1 MGPLDEEGRVRAVG
15 GPTRTEREE
24 QARAL
29 GARLLGYAR
38 ALESARE
45 TAGPEIQGLPDLE
58 QVLQAVRDFA
68 RADLRLA
75 EEEEKS
81 IEQQLDRKLDSLRQ
95 RRRALS
101 VIESSLEALLG
112 SRPVL
117 LPDGSELAP
126 DPSATGP
133 DWAFL
138 AGASPGSEAEVE
150 RLRYRMAW
158 LEARSE
164 ELETQ
169 CRSVLEQSGL
179 DPRTGLLSEQS
190 FWARVEAEA
199 RRAYRSGHPVSAAA
213 FACEQWTR
221 YAERSEVDLLART
234 LSRAGRL
241 VRRELHRPGDVVG
254 RSGAGLLLLLPSTAR
269 EGARQVAGRVQRAL
283 ENHGGGSGGKTAF
296 ACRGG
301 TIWPRKGGS
310 TAQLKALVLQGRIE
324 VPAAVPK
331 PA

>member
-1 MGPLDEEGRVRAVG
+1 MRAVG
-15 GPTRTEREE
+15 GPSRTERED

-45 TAGPEIQGLPDLE
+45 SIGAEDDGAPEIE
-58 QVLQAVRDFA
+58 EVYQAVRDFA

-75 EEEEKS
+75 EEEERS
-81 IEQQLDRKLDSLRQ
+81 LEEGLDRKLGMLRQ
-95 RRRALS
+95 RRRSLS

-117 LPDGSELAP
+117 SPDGSELAP

-133 DWAFL
+133 DWNFL

-179 DPRTGLLSEQS
+179 DPRTGLLSEPS
-190 FWARVEAEA
+190 FWGRVEAEA

-213 FACEQWTR
+213 FACELWTR

-234 LSRAGRL
+234 LARAGRL

-269 EGARQVAGRVQRAL
+269 EGARLVAGRVQRAL
-283 ENHGGGSGGKTAF
+283 EAHGGGSAGKLAF

-301 TIWPRKGGS
+301 TIWPRKGGT

-324 VPAAVPK
+324 AGGDGDRSGD
-331 PA
+331 

>member
-1 MGPLDEEGRVRAVG
+1 MRAAG

-38 ALESARE
+38 ALESVSG
-45 TAGPEIQGLPDLE
+45 AGERDAEAAPAIEEVYRALL
-58 QVLQAVRDFA
+58 DFA

-75 EEEEKS
+75 EEEERS
-81 IEQQLDRKLDSLRQ
+81 LEEGLDRKLGMLRQ
-95 RRRALS
+95 RRRALA

-117 LPDGSELAP
+117 LPDGSEVTP
-126 DPSATGP
+126 DPAVAGP
-133 DWAFL
+133 DWNFL
-138 AGASPGSEAEVE
+138 AGAAPGSEAEVE

-164 ELETQ
+164 ELESQ

-190 FWARVEAEA
+190 FWGRVEAEA

-213 FACEQWTR
+213 FACELWTG
-221 YAERSEVDLLART
+221 YAERSEVDLLSRT
-234 LSRAGRL
+234 LARAGRL

-269 EGARQVAGRVQRAL
+269 EGARLVAGRVQRAL
-283 ENHGGGSGGKTAF
+283 ENHGGGPSGKLAF

-301 TIWPRKGGS
+301 TIWPRKGG
-310 TAQLKALVLQGRIE
+310 TTDQLRALMLQGR
-324 VPAAVPK
+324 VAAGSAAQNPSE
-331 PA
+331 